1 MRRMRRREAGSRVA
15 GFWLGSI
22 AGRRGYR
29 LHGFDEIG
37 STSTEAA
44 KAAELGDAGEVWFAA
59 LKQTAGRGRRG
70 RAWETPS
77 GNLAASLMIVPDCD
91 PAITATLGFVAGVAL
106 NRALAATLPDGLI
119 KHGIDGASRVALKW
133 PNDVL
138 ADGAKL
144 AGILLEAQKRPDGRH
159 AVVIGFGVNIVSAPS
174 GLPYPATS
182 LSELGAMVPA
192 ETIFSALAEEWV
204 VAYELW
210 DHGQNVGDI
219 LRLWRASA
227 AGIGAEVAVARDG
240 DVVRGIFESIDD
252 SGRLIVRANDN
263 SRIAISA
270 GDVHFGVTATARA

>member
-1 MRRMRRREAGSRVA
+1 MAN
-15 GFWLGSI
+15 FWLGPI
-22 AGRRGYR
+22 ASARGYR

-37 STSTEAA
+37 STSTEASR
-44 KAAELGDAGEVWFAA
+44 AAESGDVGEVWYAA

-91 PAITATLGFVAGVAL
+91 PSVAATLGFVAGVAL
-106 NRALAATLPDGLI
+106 NRALAATLPAGTV
-119 KHGIDGASRVALKW
+119 KHGLDGANRIALKW

-144 AGILLEAQKRPDGRH
+144 AGMLLEAQKRPDGRH
-159 AVVIGFGVNIVSAPS
+159 AVVIGIGVNIVSAPS

-182 LSELGAMVPA
+182 LTELGSNITA
-192 ETIFSALAEEWV
+192 ETIFAALADEWV

-210 DHGQNVGDI
+210 DNGRSIPAI
-219 LRLWRASA
+219 LDLWRSAA
-227 AGIGAEVAVARDG
+227 AGIGAEVAVNRDNG
-240 DVVRGIFESIDD
+240 VVRGIFESIDD
-252 SGRLIVRANDN
+252 TGRLIVRANDN

-270 GDVHFGVTATARA
+270 GDVHFGVTASVRA